1 MVAMTF
7 SSTPAAPEIW
17 ANIDRRL
24 RTGDEDRWLSSRYA
38 GEAGRRSLV
47 ALYGFC
53 WELARVRLIV
63 TEPTM
68 GAIRF
73 QWWRDALE
81 ELSEGKQ
88 PRAHDVATAIAH
100 MLAETDLSA
109 DDLLQI
115 VDGYETAYESK
126 DRSLEPETRV
136 ALLAARILD
145 PATDFQAEIEMLAP
159 VFAARRR
166 GADIDEQTAT
176 KRAASVIRPA
186 VAHFRLRRLYRR
198 DTPPSALAKRL
209 CVLRAVMSGWL

>member
-1 MVAMTF
+1 MTF

-38 GEAGRRSLV
+38 SESGRRSLV

-81 ELSEGKQ
+81 ELKEGKP

-100 MLAETDLSA
+100 MLAETVLRA
-109 DDLLQI
+109 DDLVQI
-115 VDGYETAYESK
+115 VDAYEAAYESR
-126 DRSLEPETRV
+126 DRSLEPETQM
-136 ALLAARILD
+136 ALLAARIID
-145 PATDFQAEIEMLAP
+145 PAVDCRSEIETLAP
-159 VFAARRR
+159 FFAARRR
-166 GADIDEQTAT
+166 GEDVAGPPRPI
-176 KRAASVIRPA
+176 RVPASIRPA
-186 VAHFRLRRLYRR
+186 IAHFRLRKLYRR
-198 DTPPSALAKRL
+198 EKPASLLARRL